1 VHERTGGNK
10 AEAASGDLPDDKAWS
25 VTRLEFGTTT
35 PEYAR
40 LVDALLCARKTA
52 RVSKVIEMQW
62 RDMADGS
69 LQKTHPKDC
78 PRCNHYENKKHA
90 VSTSGC
96 AGCSGMVVVG
106 AVRHKRKLA
115 RKLPRKQV
123 GCEQTSMD
131 RRVWCGGV
139 EWQSNA
145 SYASAVSSSCRV
157 RAVCVSI
164 DGSVM
169 VE

>member
-1 VHERTGGNK
+1 MR
-10 AEAASGDLPDDKAWS
+10 ASWMPFSAHG
-25 VTRLEFGTTT
+25 
-35 PEYAR
+35 
-40 LVDALLCARKTA
+40 KTA
-52 RVSKVIEMQW
+52 RVSKAIEMQW

-106 AVRHKRKLA
+106 AVRHKRELA